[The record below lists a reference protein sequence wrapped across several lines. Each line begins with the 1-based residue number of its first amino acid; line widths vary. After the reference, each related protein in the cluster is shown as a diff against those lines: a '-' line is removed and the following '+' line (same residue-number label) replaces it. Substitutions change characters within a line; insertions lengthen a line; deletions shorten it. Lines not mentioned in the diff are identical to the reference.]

1 MAKRKNYAPKFKAQ
15 LALEAISNEKTLA
28 ELSEKHSVHPSVI
41 AKWVK
46 QLKEAAE
53 GIFAGEIKSEDA
65 KREKE
70 IHDLHAKIGQL
81 TVERDFLAQAW
92 EKR

>member
-1 MAKRKNYAPKFKAQ
+1 MAKRKNYSPKFKAQ
-15 LALEAISNEKTLA
+15 VALEAISNEKTMV
-28 ELSEKHSVHPSVI
+28 ELSQKHSVHPSVI
-41 AKWVK
+41 VKWVK
-46 QLKEAAE
+46 QLKESAE
-53 GIFAGEIKSEDA
+53 GIFTGEIKSWDA

-92 EKR
+92 EKK